1 MEQKRKMRAA
11 GPIRITL
18 PAKVAYSPDAL
29 KESIASV
36 MERIGCPK
44 CFSGADCFF
53 QMERSFVLD
62 ASLNADPSPQP
73 SRAVTGFAARQSHE
87 YTVGLSQGV
96 KHDINRVYRAVD
108 KVIDIIGAHPCISG
122 FDILFKDVL
131 QTIVIPE
138 NLEAQAFDQRF

>member
-1 MEQKRKMRAA
+1 MEQKSRKRAAA

-44 CFSGADCFF
+44 CFSGADCFL
-53 QMERSFVLD
+53 QMERNFVLD

-73 SRAVTGFAARQSHE
+73 SRSFAARRDHE
-87 YTVGLSQGV
+87 YTVGLSQAV
-96 KHDINRVYRAVD
+96 KHDINSVFKAVD
-108 KVIDIIGAHPCISG
+108 KVIDIIGPHPCISG
-122 FDILFKDVL
+122 FDILFQDVL
-131 QTIVIPE
+131 RTIVVPK
-138 NLEAQAFDQRF
+138 NFEAQAFDQQF

>member
-29 KESIASV
+29 KESIASI
-36 MERIGCPK
+36 MERIGCPR

-53 QMERSFVLD
+53 QMERDFVLD

-73 SRAVTGFAARQSHE
+73 SRARFATRQSHE

-96 KHDINRVYRAVD
+96 KHDINKVYRAVD

-138 NLEAQAFDQRF
+138 NLEGQVFDQQF